1 MLTVVGINHNTASV
15 DVRERVAFDPK
26 DVISALR
33 DAQAGNDEEGFAI
46 ISTCNRTEL
55 YVETSRSAQDLLHW
69 LADWHKLA
77 PNQLQEVHYSYERD
91 EAAAHI
97 MKVASGLDSLVL
109 GEPQILGQLK
119 SAYAVAEEAGTLNSE
134 LHRVFQI
141 AFGIAKR
148 VRSETAIGQNPVSVA
163 YAAVSLAKQVFSDLD
178 SKTALLIGAGDTIR
192 LASQHLADQGVSK
205 FIVANR
211 TLVNAQQLGDSLDA
225 TPILL
230 SDIPDYLDQ
239 ADICVS
245 STASQLP
252 ILGKGAVE
260 SALKK
265 RRHRL
270 MFMIDIAVPRDIEP
284 EVGDLDDVYLFTVD
298 DLTDVIEENMRS
310 RQQAAEQAMSI
321 VAEGAHKWQKE
332 QRASES
338 VDLIRQY
345 RDKATDLRDMEVEK
359 AIKLLQSGSAP
370 EDVLAQLANNLTN
383 KLIHRPTVQLG
394 QASGEGRDDLLA
406 WSKELLGLNDQ
417 DHSDN

>member
-1 MLTVVGINHNTASV
+1 MLTVIGINHNTASV
-15 DVRERVAFDPK
+15 DLRERVAFDPK
-26 DVISALR
+26 DVTTALL
-33 DAQAGNDEEGFAI
+33 DAQAGDSAEGVAI

-55 YVETSRSAQDLLHW
+55 YLETNRPSDDLLDW
-69 LADWHKLA
+69 LRGWHSLA
-77 PNQLQEVHYSYERD
+77 PNELQDVYYSYEGD

-97 MKVASGLDSLVL
+97 MKVASGLDSQVL

-119 SAYAVAEEAGTLNSE
+119 SAYAVAEEVGTLNSE
-134 LHRVFQI
+134 LHHIFQI

-163 YAAVSLAKQVFSDLD
+163 YAAVSLAKQIFSDLA

-192 LASQHLADQGVSK
+192 LASQHLADQGVRK
-205 FIVANR
+205 FIIANR
-211 TLVNAQQLGDSLDA
+211 TLVNAQQLGEGLDA

-265 RRHRL
+265 RRHL
-270 MFMIDIAVPRDIEP
+270 MLMIDIAVPRDIEP
-284 EVGDLDDVYLFTVD
+284 EVGELDDVYLFTVD
-298 DLTDVIEENMRS
+298 DLTDVIEENKRS
-310 RQQAAEQAMSI
+310 REEAAEQAMAI
-321 VAEGAHKWQKE
+321 IAEGAIKWQRE
-332 QRASES
+332 RRASES

-345 RDKATDLRDMEVEK
+345 RDKAAGVRDAEVQK
-359 AIKLLQSGSAP
+359 AIKLLQSGSEP
-370 EDVLAQLANNLTN
+370 ETVLTQLANNLTK
-383 KLIHRPTVQLG
+383 KLIHQPTVQLG
-394 QASGEGRDDLLA
+394 QASGEGREELLA
-406 WSKELLGLNDQ
+406 WGKELLGLDDDKQ
-417 DHSDN
+417 DDK

>member
-1 MLTVVGINHNTASV
+1 MLTVLGINHNTASV
-15 DVRERVAFDPK
+15 DLRERVAFDPK
-26 DVISALR
+26 DVAAALI
-33 DAQAGNDEEGFAI
+33 DAQAGDDDEGIAI
-46 ISTCNRTEL
+46 VSTCNRTEL
-55 YVETSRSAQDLLHW
+55 YAETTRSVEDLLQW
-69 LADWHKLA
+69 LANWHNLTA
-77 PNQLQEVHYSYERD
+77 DELQSIYYSYQSD
-91 EAAAHI
+91 QAAAHI

-119 SAYAVAEEAGTLNSE
+119 SAYAVAKEAGTLNSE
-134 LHRVFQI
+134 LHHVFQI

-163 YAAVSLAKQVFSDLD
+163 YAAVSLAKQIFSDLE

-265 RRHRL
+265 RRHL

-284 EVGDLDDVYLFTVD
+284 EVGELDDVYLFTVD
-298 DLTDVIEENMRS
+298 DLTDVIEENKRS
-310 RQQAAEQAMSI
+310 REHAAEQAQSI
-321 VAEGAHKWQKE
+321 VAEGAVKWEKE
-332 QRASES
+332 HRASQS

-345 RDKATDLRDMEVEK
+345 RDQATDLRDRELEK
-359 AIKLLQSGSAP
+359 AIKLLQSGSVP
-370 EDVLAQLANNLTN
+370 EEVLAQLAKNLTN

-394 QASGEGRDDLLA
+394 QASGDGRDDLLA
-406 WSKELLGLNDQ
+406 WSKELLGLDDEGSTN
-417 DHSDN
+417 